1 LTLLAALVA
10 LVAAA
15 FGSWIGAYLQGRV
28 GRRRERIAFLF
39 EIRVKLFEIDRAE
52 MVTGNRAEVDELMP
66 WLCVAATDSRLRIEI
81 GYLVYEYNDCLL
93 RARLATDP
101 SELQAAML
109 ERRTKISDLLCQRI
123 SDLEKNFWA
132 RL

>member
-1 LTLLAALVA
+1 
-10 LVAAA
+10 
-15 FGSWIGAYLQGRV
+15 
-28 GRRRERIAFLF
+28 
-39 EIRVKLFEIDRAE
+39 
-52 MVTGNRAEVDELMP
+52 MP
-66 WLCVAATDSRLRIEI
+66 WLCVAATDPRLRIEI
-81 GYLVYEYNDCLL
+81 RDVVYEYNDYLL

-123 SDLEKNFWA
+123 SNLEKNLWA